1 MKRLLSSVII
11 LGLLALAPGCNSKTR
26 GNRGIPA
33 LGAAESDN
41 PIAVIMNHYAARTFT
56 NGAVT
61 QTELDQIL
69 AAGAQ
74 APSASNRQPWHFTV
88 VQNQNLTNQMIPN
101 INDGNILIIISAF
114 DGQNNGQVIL
124 DCALATQSIYLAA
137 QALGLGSRIYTGPI
151 NTINQRFKTDLGLPS
166 GYSAV
171 TLVRVGR
178 LPPGIDAVSAASSR
192 KPLDSI
198 VTYK

>member
-1 MKRLLSSVII
+1 MKRLISSVII
-11 LGLLALAPGCNSKTR
+11 LGLLAVAPGCNSKTT
-26 GNRGIPA
+26 GIPA

-41 PIAVIMNHYAARTFT
+41 PTAITMNHYAARNFT
-56 NGAVT
+56 NGMVT

-69 AAGAQ
+69 AAGAR

-88 VQNQNLTNQMIPN
+88 VQSQNLTNQIIPN
-101 INDGNILIIISAF
+101 ITDGNILIIISAF
-114 DGQNNGQVIL
+114 DGQTSDQVIL
-124 DCALATQSIYLAA
+124 DCALATQSIYLTA

-178 LPPGIDAVSAASSR
+178 IPPGVDAVSAASSR
-192 KPLDSI
+192 KPLDSL